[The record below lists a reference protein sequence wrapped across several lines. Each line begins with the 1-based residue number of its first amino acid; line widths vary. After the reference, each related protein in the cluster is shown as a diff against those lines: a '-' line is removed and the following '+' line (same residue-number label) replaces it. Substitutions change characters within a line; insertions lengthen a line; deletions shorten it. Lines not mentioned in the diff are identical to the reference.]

1 MMSLWVLLALRLIFS
16 YLMSHFGFLFQVSLL
31 WMSTWR
37 CGEVP
42 VTYCALE
49 LSLSC
54 MEWFWWSLLMIS
66 LDSEFSPV
74 LLSWIFTWCWKV
86 LVTLGTLQWFL
97 FFMDPLMVLYLD
109 PEKLLPHFMQ
119 LNGFSPV
126 WFPSWIFTWC
136 GKAPVR
142 FGTLQQ
148 LFPSWILWYYFKSL
162 WEALATINAL
172 VWLLSSV
179 IPFMNLHLMWK
190 SSCNILC
197 TSMVDCFFVCG
208 LVRTAVL

>member
-31 WMSTWR
+31 WISTWR

-74 LLSWIFTWCWKV
+74 LLSWIFTWCGKV

-136 GKAPVR
+136 GKAPIT
-142 FGTLQQ
+142 FGTLQWFC
-148 LFPSWILWYYFKSL
+148 LFMDSSSNSPSSHLILRRSCHTLFNWIVSL
-162 WEALATINAL
+162 LYD
-172 VWLLSSV
+172 S
-179 IPFMNLHLMWK
+179 LHE
-190 SSCNILC
+190 S
-197 TSMVDCFFVCG
+197 
-208 LVRTAVL
+208 